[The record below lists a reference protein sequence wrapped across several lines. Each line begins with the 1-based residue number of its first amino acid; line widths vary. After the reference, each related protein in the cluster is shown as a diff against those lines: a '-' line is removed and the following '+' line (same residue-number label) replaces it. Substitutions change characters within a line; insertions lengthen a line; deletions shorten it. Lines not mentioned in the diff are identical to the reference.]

1 MNHWGKD
8 KQEDAGYREGSNCH
22 SYSCFRMVVNLFFRR
37 WKREK
42 ERVFEER
49 ALEDIKNVGDSFKY
63 RVEYSKIE

>member
-1 MNHWGKD
+1 
-8 KQEDAGYREGSNCH
+8 
-22 SYSCFRMVVNLFFRR
+22 MVVNLFFRR